1 MATRKNYK
9 AIINHER
16 KDKKT
21 SQSSKKG
28 RVKLASMNKSKKN
41 SYKPYNRQGK
51 R

>member
-1 MATRKNYK
+1 MRSRKNYK
-9 AIINHER
+9 AIVSHER

-28 RVKLASMNKSKKN
+28 RVKMASMNKNKKR

-51 R
+51 K